1 MLLTTKQLQEF
12 YKIEMENIAKNKSL
26 LTNFNIIDNYAN
38 GLKPKQLYF
47 LAARPGVGKT
57 SFALNIIFNALENLK
72 EDECIVLFSLEM
84 DSIEIYSKLLALAN
98 SCSLKEVET
107 NSKKIDFEDLNKK
120 NLFIF
125 DRYRN
130 NFNNEKLSEVTPDII
145 YKSLNSI
152 GLKIK
157 AVFIDYFQLLD
168 NQKYSSERE
177 KLSQCSKQLKE
188 LSKIFNCN
196 FFVLS
201 QLSREYEKKTNNEPS
216 FSDLKGTGSIEQDAD
231 LIMFLYN
238 SSNNFNVGT
247 LIPNKKTILNLSIAK
262 NRNGEL
268 VKTNIDFIPHLA
280 KFIES

>member
-1 MLLTTKQLQEF
+1 
-12 YKIEMENIAKNKSL
+12 
-26 LTNFNIIDNYAN
+26 
-38 GLKPKQLYF
+38 
-47 LAARPGVGKT
+47 
-57 SFALNIIFNALENLK
+57 
-72 EDECIVLFSLEM
+72 M

-188 LSKIFNCN
+188 LSK
-196 FFVLS
+196 
-201 QLSREYEKKTNNEPS
+201 
-216 FSDLKGTGSIEQDAD
+216 
-231 LIMFLYN
+231 
-238 SSNNFNVGT
+238 
-247 LIPNKKTILNLSIAK
+247 
-262 NRNGEL
+262 
-268 VKTNIDFIPHLA
+268 NI
-280 KFIES
+280 

>member
-47 LAARPGVGKT
+47 LAARQGVGKT